1 MTTNASQIK
10 RNALD
15 VINTATEI
23 ANVTV
28 NVLISLPD
36 LATTPVSMKLIINLA
51 LIIIVVGA
59 LIDYKYHVRVIL

>member
-1 MTTNASQIK
+1 MHPKIK

-15 VINTATEI
+15 VISTATKI

-28 NVLISLPD
+28 TVLISLPD

-59 LIDYKYHVRVIL
+59 LIDYKYHVQVIL